1 MDTNIAIINEELAIK
16 KEDLNGYYA
25 YYTIIIVTG
34 FEKTRLPHTYNFMNL
49 ANHNSL
55 HQS

>member
-49 ANHNSL
+49 TNHNSL